1 MGALSPIR
9 VPSYAMRTYSG
20 RPSCSIRF
28 NTSADE
34 TVVMGKLTKAGA
46 MLLADPIMVEHLEM
60 LEWREVKQHHDEQH
74 LRAREL
80 AGALPCCL
88 RRDQPVRFPV
98 FEHFAEVIETAIER
112 RRYT

>member
-1 MGALSPIR
+1 MQQDHQRREQPWHQ
-9 VPSYAMRTYSG
+9 
-20 RPSCSIRF
+20 
-28 NTSADE
+28 ADE
-34 TVVMGKLTKAGA
+34 TVVMRKLTKAGA

-60 LEWREVKQHHDEQH
+60 LERREVKQHHDEQH

-112 RRYT
+112 RDIDGH